1 MKTQNIKWFYLI
13 LLSLVWGSSFILID
27 FSLKG
32 LTPIQ
37 VGCFRILISAI
48 ILIIVGYKSLLKLNK
63 KEWYWITVNAL
74 LGTFFPAF
82 LFAFA
87 INSLDSAIT
96 AILNSLTPLNTLIF
110 GFLLFGFGF
119 KKRQLFGV
127 LIGLVGTVLLIYF
140 SKDISS
146 NNSLFYISLVIIAS
160 MGYAINVNVIKK
172 YLNDVRPIAITAG
185 NFVVLIVPTIII
197 LLFSLKIEG
206 FDFNIQTNKSLLY
219 ITILSIFGTAIAKTL
234 FNKLVQISSPLFS
247 TSVTYLIPIIAVF
260 WGIYF
265 GEKLNLN
272 QLIAGLIILLGVYLA
287 NRVRKQPS

>member
-27 FSLKG
+27 FSLQG

-37 VGCFRILISAI
+37 VGAFRILISAF
-48 ILIIVGYKSLLKLNK
+48 ILIAIAYKSVFTLTKRHWL
-63 KEWYWITVNAL
+63 WISINAL

-87 INSLDSAIT
+87 INNLDSAIT

-110 GFLLFGFGF
+110 GSLLFGFTF
-119 KKRQLFGV
+119 RRKQLIGI
-127 LIGLVGTVLLIYF
+127 LIGLVGTTLLIYY

-146 NNSLFYISLVIIAS
+146 NNSLYYIGLVIIAS
-160 MGYAINVNVIKK
+160 MGYSINVNVIKK
-172 YLNDVRPIAITAG
+172 YLNDVKPIAITTAS
-185 NFVVLIVPTIII
+185 FVVIILPTIIV
-197 LLFSLKIEG
+197 LLFSFKYEG
-206 FDFNIQTNKSLLY
+206 FNFNTKTNESLIY

-234 FNKLVQISSPLFS
+234 FNKLVQISSPIFS

-265 GEKLNLN
+265 GENLNLK
-272 QLIAGLIILLGVYLA
+272 QLIAGLIILFGVYLA
-287 NRVRKQPS
+287 NRIKKVS

>member
-27 FSLKG
+27 FSLNG

-37 VGCFRILISAI
+37 VGAFRILIAAF
-48 ILIIVGYKSLLKLNK
+48 ILIIVAYKSVFSLTK
-63 KEWYWITVNAL
+63 KDWFWIGINAL

-87 INSLDSAIT
+87 INNLDSAIT
-96 AILNSLTPLNTLIF
+96 AILNSLTPLNTLVF
-110 GFLLFGFGF
+110 GSLLFGFAF

-127 LIGLVGTVLLIYF
+127 LIGLIGTILLIYY

-146 NNSLFYISLVIIAS
+146 NNSLFYIGLVIIAS
-160 MGYAINVNVIKK
+160 VGYSINVNIIKK
-172 YLNDVRPIAITAG
+172 YLNEVKPIAITTG
-185 NFVVLIVPTIII
+185 SFVVIIIPTIIV
-197 LLFSLKIEG
+197 LLLSFKYEG
-206 FDFNIQTNKSLLY
+206 LNFNEKTNESLLY
-219 ITILSIFGTAIAKTL
+219 ITVLSIFGTAIAKTL
-234 FNKLVQISSPLFS
+234 FNKLVQISTPIFS

-265 GEKLNLN
+265 GENLN
-272 QLIAGLIILLGVYLA
+272 VKQLIAGLIILFGVYLA
-287 NRVRKQPS
+287 NRIKKVS

>member
-27 FSLKG
+27 FSLNG

-37 VGCFRILISAI
+37 VGAFRILIAAF
-48 ILIIVGYKSLLKLNK
+48 ILIIIAYKSVFSLTK
-63 KEWYWITVNAL
+63 KNWFWIGINAL

-87 INSLDSAIT
+87 INNLNSAIT
-96 AILNSLTPLNTLIF
+96 AILNSLTPLNTLVF
-110 GFLLFGFGF
+110 GSLLFGFAF
-119 KKRQLFGV
+119 KKRQLFGI
-127 LIGLVGTVLLIYF
+127 LIGLIGTILLIYY

-160 MGYAINVNVIKK
+160 VGYSINVNIIKK
-172 YLNDVRPIAITAG
+172 YLNEVKPIAITTG
-185 NFVVLIVPTIII
+185 SFVVIIIPTIIV
-197 LLFSLKIEG
+197 LLLSFKYEG
-206 FDFNIQTNKSLLY
+206 LNFNEKTNESLLY
-219 ITILSIFGTAIAKTL
+219 ITVLSIFGTAIAKTL
-234 FNKLVQISSPLFS
+234 FNKLVQISTPIFS

-265 GEKLNLN
+265 GENLN
-272 QLIAGLIILLGVYLA
+272 VKQLIAGLIILFGVYLA
-287 NRVRKQPS
+287 NRVKKVS